1 MRPPRPPSM
10 GSDAPGLD
18 GAREEPQQPSHP
30 LAANHGRQE
39 SKTREAGVI
48 VSFGGRPA
56 GAAPAPARPRRLTT
70 VLVVD
75 KARLCCSLC
84 SLALKRPIYQ
94 VRDAAPQYPTY

>member
-1 MRPPRPPSM
+1 M

-18 GAREEPQQPSHP
+18 GAREEPQPPSHP

-56 GAAPAPARPRRLTT
+56 GAAPAPMAGQNTRNP
-70 VLVVD
+70 
-75 KARLCCSLC
+75 KPEPE
-84 SLALKRPIYQ
+84 KPEPEPEKPEPEKPE
-94 VRDAAPQYPTY
+94 PQFGF